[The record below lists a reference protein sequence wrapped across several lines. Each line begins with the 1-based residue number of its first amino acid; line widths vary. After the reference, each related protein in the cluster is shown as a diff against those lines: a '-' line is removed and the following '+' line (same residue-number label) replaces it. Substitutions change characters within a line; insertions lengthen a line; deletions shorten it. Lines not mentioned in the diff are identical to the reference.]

1 MSTFLR
7 AVVRDSRSDADDA
20 AALSRAHGRHERPRA
35 QEIPSEIDIDGS
47 VPFCFFHV
55 HHQGSRIDARVID
68 ENIHVAEAAESLLRQ
83 VLHGGFTRYID
94 LHRQALRPEIGEFV
108 GNRLGLV
115 RLEIGHNDFGA
126 FAAQTESDGP
136 ADSLGA
142 AGHDRDFSLQSHG
155 VTKPPFT

>member
-1 MSTFLR
+1 MSAFLR

-20 AALSRAHGRHERPRA
+20 TIFLRAHRRDERARA
-35 QEIPSEIDIDGS
+35 EKVASEIDIHRS
-47 VPFCFFHV
+47 IPVFFLHV
-55 HHQGSRIDARVID
+55 YHQGRRIDARVID